1 MGAEDGLDVG
11 LEFLG
16 EIIRY
21 LILYYSRAGENSG
34 EYLERTLDSEK
45 TRKQMLNDY

>member
-1 MGAEDGLDVG
+1 MGVEDGLDVG

-21 LILYYSRAGENSG
+21 LILYYSRAGESSG
-34 EYLERTLDSEK
+34 EYLGLILDSEE
-45 TRKQMLNDY
+45 N